1 MGIHTKLPCDP
12 GNMSPRKHRKTTNE
26 GKGTWTLEEHER
38 FLQASKLYPFGPWKV
53 IASMVRT
60 RNVRQTQTHA
70 QKFREKIAR
79 RDRGLRRRKKQV
91 GPQDT
96 HVRRPSIDKNDN
108 DTTSENHDHHHA
120 HHRHHHHIHLHHHH
134 HDLICLP
141 DDKRHEPTSM
151 TPTGADSKV
160 KVLDLKPSAFCHLKS
175 LNVGA
180 VDLSSNSSEDGDAS
194 PKEAKK
200 PKKKSE
206 PKKTI
211 ASTLATPKNV
221 IPDKRIVVDAVPCL
235 EDCLDF
241 LIASLE
247 HDDNVAAGTD
257 PALADVPN
265 ILVV

>member
-96 HVRRPSIDKNDN
+96 HVRRPSIDDKDGSESSS
-108 DTTSENHDHHHA
+108 TTES
-120 HHRHHHHIHLHHHH
+120 HHRMHHHHMHHMHH
-134 HDLICLP
+134 HDTITLP
-141 DDKRHEPTSM
+141 VDKHHQPTNM

-180 VDLSSNSSEDGDAS
+180 VDLSSNCSDDGDAS
-194 PKEAKK
+194 PKERTKK
-200 PKKKSE
+200 PAPKKKSE

-221 IPDKRIVVDAVPCL
+221 ILDKCVVVDAVPSL

-247 HDDNVAAGTD
+247 HDESITSDAA
-257 PALADVPN
+257 N

>member
-79 RDRGLRRRKKQV
+79 RDRGLRRRKKQA

-96 HVRRPSIDKNDN
+96 HVRRPSIDKQEQE
-108 DTTSENHDHHHA
+108 TTQSDSTS
-120 HHRHHHHIHLHHHH
+120 IT
-134 HDLICLP
+134 LP
-141 DDKRHEPTSM
+141 DENLRHESISM

-175 LNVGA
+175 INVA
-180 VDLSSNSSEDGDAS
+180 DLSSNCSEDGDAS
-194 PKEAKK
+194 PKEMKK
-200 PKKKSE
+200 PLLKKKSE

-211 ASTLATPKNV
+211 ASTLATPNGV
-221 IPDKRIVVDAVPCL
+221 IPKYPVADALPSL

-247 HDDNVAAGTD
+247 HDDNVTTSTD
-257 PALADVPN
+257 PILAADSK